1 MKGFEDGIIDLIKNV
16 EFEFKTNQFQEN
28 LKKDQE
34 RIKTEPQVLVSADKT
49 TNFYKLDPREY
60 NELLE
65 KNIQKDYKKE
75 KNESVKKINDSHK
88 KIVRNL
94 EIDDRVFK
102 TTEREAFITLKDHKE
117 NFKNNPSCRLINP
130 CKPEVGKVSKQI
142 LERVISEVKSKTGFN
157 QWKNTHSVIKWFQ
170 NIKNKKNQ
178 SFINFDVVNFY
189 PSITKELL
197 KKALDW
203 ASTIAEISDDEKDI
217 ILEAKKS
224 ILFNDGSP
232 WSKKSDSDFDV
243 GMGSFDGAESCDII
257 GLFMLSELVK
267 LRLNINVGLYRDDG
281 LCVSNS
287 SPRQIENF
295 KKKICEAFRKHGLSI
310 TIEANKKIINF
321 LDIEMDLMEDTFK
334 PFIKPN
340 DTPLY
345 VHKLSNHP
353 PCVTSNIPAAVNRR
367 LSALSSSQ
375 KMFESVAPTYQE
387 ALEKSGYDL
396 RLEYTPISENPN
408 KANRSRKRQILWFNP
423 PFSTMVKTN
432 IGAKFLK
439 LVDHHFPADEPL
451 RKIFNRN
458 SIKVSYRCT
467 PNLANIISGHNA
479 QILKKKE
486 IPNERKCSC
495 PKGATCPLSGQCLQT
510 NLVYQATVTQ
520 VGGPDEN
527 YIGLSAPTFKSRLG
541 NHKKSFKHE
550 KYEKETK
557 LSKHIWSLK
566 RKNEDYTIKWK
577 LISIAKPFNPVT
589 GVCNLCTVE
598 KFNIIFKPELG
609 SLNKREEIKSH
620 CRHKAGLLLDKT

>member
-49 TNFYKLDPREY
+49 TNFYKLDPKEY

-224 ILFNDGSP
+224 ILFID
-232 WSKKSDSDFDV
+232 
-243 GMGSFDGAESCDII
+243 
-257 GLFMLSELVK
+257 
-267 LRLNINVGLYRDDG
+267 
-281 LCVSNS
+281 
-287 SPRQIENF
+287 
-295 KKKICEAFRKHGLSI
+295 
-310 TIEANKKIINF
+310 
-321 LDIEMDLMEDTFK
+321 
-334 PFIKPN
+334 
-340 DTPLY
+340 
-345 VHKLSNHP
+345 
-353 PCVTSNIPAAVNRR
+353 
-367 LSALSSSQ
+367 
-375 KMFESVAPTYQE
+375 
-387 ALEKSGYDL
+387 
-396 RLEYTPISENPN
+396 
-408 KANRSRKRQILWFNP
+408 
-423 PFSTMVKTN
+423 
-432 IGAKFLK
+432 
-439 LVDHHFPADEPL
+439 
-451 RKIFNRN
+451 
-458 SIKVSYRCT
+458 
-467 PNLANIISGHNA
+467 
-479 QILKKKE
+479 
-486 IPNERKCSC
+486 
-495 PKGATCPLSGQCLQT
+495 
-510 NLVYQATVTQ
+510 
-520 VGGPDEN
+520 
-527 YIGLSAPTFKSRLG
+527 
-541 NHKKSFKHE
+541 
-550 KYEKETK
+550 
-557 LSKHIWSLK
+557 
-566 RKNEDYTIKWK
+566 
-577 LISIAKPFNPVT
+577 
-589 GVCNLCTVE
+589 
-598 KFNIIFKPELG
+598 
-609 SLNKREEIKSH
+609 
-620 CRHKAGLLLDKT
+620 